1 VVAALLAPLTA
12 GCGGGAGP
20 AGPVPSPTGSAAA
33 VCAALAGALPPLVAG
48 QPRAGGPR
56 SPFAA
61 AWGDPAIQLRC
72 GVARPAALAP
82 ASQLATV
89 NGVDWFAEQ
98 RRGGYL
104 FTTWGR
110 VVYVRVWVPDR
121 YAPEVN
127 PLVDLAAPVA
137 RTVPPS
143 ADQPGVPAS
152 TGPGPGASAD
162 PSGGAP
168 PPG

>member
-1 VVAALLAPLTA
+1 MVAALLTALTA
-12 GCGGGAGP
+12 GCGGGLGP
-20 AGPVPSPTGSAAA
+20 GGPVPAPTGRAAD
-33 VCAALAGALPPLVAG
+33 VCAALAGALPSVVSG
-48 QPRAGGPR
+48 QPRAGEPR
-56 SPFAA
+56 GPFAA

-89 NGVDWFAEQ
+89 DGVDWFAEQ
-98 RRGGYL
+98 RPGGYL

-110 VVYVRVWVPDR
+110 AVYVRVWVPDR

-127 PLVDLAAPVA
+127 PLVDLAGPVA
-137 RTVPPS
+137 RTVPPA
-143 ADQPGVPAS
+143 ADQPGVPAP
-152 TGPGPGASAD
+152 TGPGTGATAA
-162 PSGGAP
+162 PSDGAP